1 MPPIPF
7 LRPMRNLLIRY
18 KRFLMTAVFLLA
30 AFLTYALNLRDK
42 ENANPLERAVMNVTK
57 PLAGSAAAVSGT
69 AGDIWSNYIDLLE
82 VRQENIELRKSVK
95 LLNERM
101 VANNEAIVANARLK
115 ALLELKGAVAMP
127 TIAVSVIG
135 EDSSAWFKTLVVDR
149 GSADGV
155 LEGMPVVAAGGAVG
169 RLVKVA
175 PHSSR
180 VLLLTDHAS
189 AIAAVVQRSR
199 ARGVVRGAGG
209 GRCSLEFTV
218 KDEDV
223 KVGDTVIS
231 SGIGGVFPKGLPIG
245 EVTMVKKGEY
255 GVFQTIE
262 VRPAVNIGKLEEMLV
277 LVRQSVE

>member
-1 MPPIPF
+1 M
-7 LRPMRNLLIRY
+7 RPMRNLLIRY
-18 KRFLMTAVFLLA
+18 KRFLMTAVFLLV
-30 AFLTYALNLRDK
+30 AFLTYALNLRGK
-42 ENANPLERAVMNVTK
+42 ENANPLERAVMNVTR

-82 VRQENIELRKSVK
+82 VRQENIELRRSVK

-101 VANNEAIVANARLK
+101 VANNEAVVANARLK

-149 GSADGV
+149 GSADGL
-155 LEGMPVVAAGGAVG
+155 LEGMPVVAAGGVVG

-209 GRCSLEFTV
+209 GRCSMEFTV

-245 EVTMVKKGEY
+245 EVTMVKKGQY

>member
-1 MPPIPF
+1 
-7 LRPMRNLLIRY
+7 MRNLLIRY
-18 KRFLMTAVFLLA
+18 RRFLLTAVLFLV
-30 AFLTYALNLRDK
+30 AFFTYALNLRNK
-42 ENANPLERAVMNVTK
+42 EHANPVERAVMEVTA
-57 PLAGSAAAVSGT
+57 PIAACGT
-69 AGDIWSNYIDLLE
+69 LVTGTLGDIWNNYIDLID
-82 VRQENIELRKSVK
+82 VRQENIALRKSVK
-95 LLNERM
+95 RLNERI
-101 VANNEAIVANARLK
+101 VANNEALAANQRLK
-115 ALLELKGAVAMP
+115 ALLDLKNEVALP
-127 TIAVSVIG
+127 SLAVSVIG

-149 GSADGV
+149 GSADGL
-155 LEGMPVVAAGGAVG
+155 LEGMPVVAAGGIVG

-175 PHSSR
+175 PNSSR

-223 KVGDTVIS
+223 KVGDAVIS

-277 LVRQSVE
+277 LVKQRDDNL

>member
-1 MPPIPF
+1 
-7 LRPMRNLLIRY
+7 MRKLLIRY
-18 KRFLMTAVFLLA
+18 KRFLITALFLLV
-30 AFLTYALNLRDK
+30 AFLTYALNLRNK
-42 ENANPLERAVMNVTK
+42 EHANPLERAVMNVTA
-57 PLAGSAAAVSGT
+57 PVAGGAATVTGA

-82 VRQENIELRKSVK
+82 VRRENVELRKSVK
-95 LLNERM
+95 RLNERI
-101 VANNEAIVANARLK
+101 VANNEAVIANARLK
-115 ALLELKGAVAMP
+115 ALLDLKGSIDAP
-127 TIAVSVIG
+127 SLAVSVIG
-135 EDSSAWFKTLVVDR
+135 EDSSAWFRTLVVDR
-149 GSADGV
+149 GSADR
-155 LEGMPVVAAGGAVG
+155 LAEGMPVLAAGGVVG

-175 PHSSR
+175 PNSSR

-223 KVGDTVIS
+223 KVGDSVIS

-262 VRPAVNIGKLEEMLV
+262 VRPTVNIGKLEEMLV
-277 LVRQSVE
+277 LVRQGDE

>member
-1 MPPIPF
+1 
-7 LRPMRNLLIRY
+7 MRNLLIRY
-18 KRFLMTAVFLLA
+18 KRFLMTAVFLLV
-30 AFLTYALNLRDK
+30 AFLTYALNLRNK
-42 ENANPLERAVMNVTK
+42 ENANPLERAVMTVTK
-57 PLAGSAAAVSGT
+57 PLAGSTAAVSGT

-115 ALLELKGAVAMP
+115 ALLELKGAVAIP
-127 TIAVSVIG
+127 SIAVSVIG

-155 LEGMPVVAAGGAVG
+155 LEGMPVVAAGGVVG

-277 LVRQSVE
+277 LVRQSIE